1 MIRDLIGSLIVGAAF
16 AVALLS
22 WLEPEPALHS
32 IPSASQE

>member
-1 MIRDLIGSLIVGAAF
+1 MIRDLIGTLILGATF

-32 IPSASQE
+32 IPSAAQE

>member
-1 MIRDLIGSLIVGAAF
+1 MIRDLIGTLILGAAF

-32 IPSASQE
+32 IPSAAQE